1 MPFFPSSG
9 TPITGMM
16 IYLIMSKRSLSLA
29 AIFSFLPLYSALQQ
43 LFPPLCPPAHLSL
56 PLSVILLL
64 VPSRVFFNFSDCV
77 VHLSLFILY
86 FFYVLGDCINC
97 VKCFL
102 HFLHSIFKS
111 SEHLYS
117 HYSESSFRE
126 IGYFLFIY
134 LVLWVSA
141 LLFHLYCT
149 SLSFHHFFL
158 TCSTWG
164 LLFPGFRVVLL
175 LPFVFALGGKCWLG
189 CLCWFLV
196 RGDLCLC
203 SEEQSVTLGRPAS
216 DLGSRHQILFSP
228 SLIFSVLSQ
237 CMSLRVSWRGGE
249 ATVALSGVIKPD
261 GRHSRGLCELWLESE
276 ADTVD
281 PWYGDLA
288 PLNSL

>member
-1 MPFFPSSG
+1 MYRCVSPWVYPVWDSLCFLDLIDYCLSYVGDSTIISSKIFSMPFFPSSG

-16 IYLIMSKRSLSLA
+16 IYLILSKRSLRLS

-43 LFPPLCPPAHLSL
+43 LFQPLCPPAHLSL

-126 IGYFLFIY
+126 IGSFLFIY
-134 LVLWVSA
+134 LVL
-141 LLFHLYCT
+141 
-149 SLSFHHFFL
+149 
-158 TCSTWG
+158 
-164 LLFPGFRVVLL
+164 
-175 LPFVFALGGKCWLG
+175 
-189 CLCWFLV
+189 
-196 RGDLCLC
+196 
-203 SEEQSVTLGRPAS
+203 
-216 DLGSRHQILFSP
+216 
-228 SLIFSVLSQ
+228 
-237 CMSLRVSWRGGE
+237 
-249 ATVALSGVIKPD
+249 
-261 GRHSRGLCELWLESE
+261 
-276 ADTVD
+276 
-281 PWYGDLA
+281 
-288 PLNSL
+288 